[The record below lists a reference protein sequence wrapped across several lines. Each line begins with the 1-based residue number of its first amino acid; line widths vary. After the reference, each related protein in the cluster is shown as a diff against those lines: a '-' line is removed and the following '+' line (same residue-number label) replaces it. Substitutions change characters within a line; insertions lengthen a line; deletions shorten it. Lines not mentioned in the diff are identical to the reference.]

1 MYVMNTCQD
10 LRQNKVFSV
19 LLPYKTPVAMA
30 ANGNGI
36 LITICILLVTIKIKT
51 IGDSLTV
58 EKEQQR
64 RNLTYDPFKTFVSE
78 NLGEKETFLYAAPH
92 YRPRN
97 YVNKRIGAHQQPV
110 KKTLLNLLISCGD
123 VQTNP
128 GPPRAPKYPCT
139 RCGKGVVARSKAIS
153 CDHCENW
160 THVKCC
166 DVISVK
172 DYDKLVQENGDFNY
186 ICNACA
192 QHQLPIGCLEESDDE
207 DDDSNPPVPDDRN
220 PPVPDDSN
228 PPVPENNPLDQE
240 APSITPLSR
249 KGLNILHLNVRSLR
263 RKKEQVS
270 QLAHSTDASIIAL
283 SETWLDQS
291 VTDNEISIDGYN
303 ITRNDRASTGG
314 GVCIYIKNNISYNRR
329 TDLEKEDL
337 EGVWIDICLKK
348 TKPILICCLYRPPQQ
363 INFNATFE
371 ETLSSIPTQTELII
385 LGDMNINLN
394 DVNRNCNL
402 KKDYLKIL
410 RCSGLKQIIDKPTR
424 VTELTS
430 TLIDHIL
437 VSNVNNISQCGVLP
451 IGLSDHCAIY
461 CTRKLPRYCVNRQQI
476 TQVRSYRNYSKDILN
491 NEITNQNWDDVYNAN
506 DINSSWD
513 NFEFRFNSI
522 INKIAPKRQRKIKT
536 RTEPWITQDILEAIH
551 DRDKALRTFHQQKD
565 NALYRDFCK
574 KRNYVQKLVKEAKK
588 NFLINETEKHRNDSK
603 RLWKALKLTGYSNK
617 NKQSEPIVL
626 NIENTICYDP
636 VNVSEHINSF
646 FINVA
651 QNIVNALPSFV
662 DYFSA
667 FSEKCTNF
675 YRKLGV
681 TPGFFKIKE
690 VRPDYINKQLRNIK
704 INKSTGLDDIGPKF
718 LHDGADALTPIV
730 TFLINLSISQKIVP
744 NCTKRAKVTPI
755 HKKNSKL
762 EVGNYRP
769 ISILPTISKIL
780 EKAVHSQV
788 EHHCKNNNLIYH
800 LQSGF
805 RPSHSTST
813 CLTYLHDQ
821 VRKEIEKGNYVGLI
835 MLDVQKAFDS
845 VNHQH
850 LCEKIKLAGIEP
862 DWFISYLQN
871 RKQTVFANGVSSSEQ
886 NIKCGVPQGSIL
898 GPWCYLIYCN
908 DLPVSVKSS
917 TVILYADDTILLFSD
932 KSLDKVRE
940 ILVEDMSSC
949 FHWLSDNRLA
959 MHKGKTEMLV
969 FSSKRKRHNTK
980 NFTINHDGH
989 TISPSKVVK
998 YLGLPLN
1005 CVLSGEEIVTSVV
1018 SKVTTRLKFLY
1029 RHREH
1034 LTFMPRKI
1042 LAQALILSHFDYSIG
1057 AWYMALNKKHQEA
1070 LQIAQNKIVRFVLDL
1085 GPRSHIGQNELD
1097 RVGLLCVKDRARQLI
1112 LHTMYDVYRSTA
1124 PSYLCSTFQHN
1135 RNRYCT
1141 RSKDANFIVPRCKT
1155 IASKNFNVVGAQEWN
1170 ALHHGV
1176 KTLPSKSTF
1185 KKAVKSFLKTQAH
1198 SKANSDFLYY

>member
-1 MYVMNTCQD
+1 M
-10 LRQNKVFSV
+10 
-19 LLPYKTPVAMA
+19 
-30 ANGNGI
+30 
-36 LITICILLVTIKIKT
+36 
-51 IGDSLTV
+51 
-58 EKEQQR
+58 
-64 RNLTYDPFKTFVSE
+64 
-78 NLGEKETFLYAAPH
+78 
-92 YRPRN
+92 
-97 YVNKRIGAHQQPV
+97 
-110 KKTLLNLLISCGD
+110 
-123 VQTNP
+123 
-128 GPPRAPKYPCT
+128 
-139 RCGKGVVARSKAIS
+139 
-153 CDHCENW
+153 
-160 THVKCC
+160 
-166 DVISVK
+166 
-172 DYDKLVQENGDFNY
+172 
-186 ICNACA
+186 
-192 QHQLPIGCLEESDDE
+192 
-207 DDDSNPPVPDDRN
+207 
-220 PPVPDDSN
+220 
-228 PPVPENNPLDQE
+228 
-240 APSITPLSR
+240 
-249 KGLNILHLNVRSLR
+249 
-263 RKKEQVS
+263 
-270 QLAHSTDASIIAL
+270 
-283 SETWLDQS
+283 
-291 VTDNEISIDGYN
+291 
-303 ITRNDRASTGG
+303 
-314 GVCIYIKNNISYNRR
+314 
-329 TDLEKEDL
+329 
-337 EGVWIDICLKK
+337 
-348 TKPILICCLYRPPQQ
+348 
-363 INFNATFE
+363 
-371 ETLSSIPTQTELII
+371 
-385 LGDMNINLN
+385 
-394 DVNRNCNL
+394 
-402 KKDYLKIL
+402 
-410 RCSGLKQIIDKPTR
+410 GLKQIIDKPTR
-424 VTELTS
+424 VTESTS

-437 VSNVNNISQCGVLP
+437 VSNVTNISQCGVLP

-461 CTRKLPRYCVNRQQI
+461 CNRKLPRHCLNRQQI
-476 TQVRSYRNYSKDILN
+476 AYVRSYRNYTKDILN
-491 NEITNQNWDDVYNAN
+491 DEIRNQNWDSVYNAN
-506 DINSSWD
+506 DINLSWD
-513 NFEFRFNSI
+513 NFENILCSI
-522 INKIAPKRQRKIKT
+522 INKIAPKKQRKMKI
-536 RTEPWITQDILEAIH
+536 RTEPWITQAILEAINE
-551 DRDKALRTFHQQKD
+551 RDKTLKKFHREKD
-565 NALYRDFCK
+565 NTLYKDFCN
-574 KRNYVQKLVKEAKK
+574 KRNCVQKLVKDAKK
-588 NFLINETEKHRNDSK
+588 NFLVNETEKHKNDSK
-603 RLWKALKLTGYSNK
+603 RLWKTLKLTGYSNK
-617 NKQSEPIVL
+617 SKLCEPIVL
-626 NIENTICYDP
+626 NIENTVCYDP
-636 VNVSEHINSF
+636 VNVSEHINNF

-662 DYFSA
+662 DLFSA
-667 FSEKCTNF
+667 FSENCQKF

-681 TPGFFKIKE
+681 TPGLFKIKE
-690 VRPDYINKQLRNIK
+690 VRSVYINKQLKNIN
-704 INKSTGLDDIGPKF
+704 INKSTGLDDIGPRF
-718 LHDGADALTPIV
+718 LNDGADALTPLV
-730 TFLINLSISQKIVP
+730 TFLINLSIRQKIVP
-744 NCTKRAKVTPI
+744 TCTKRAKVTPI